1 MFSFIKKNKYQIT
14 KFFFI
19 GLLSSLINFL
29 VYFLLY
35 KINFNINV
43 ASSAGYL
50 VGLFNSF
57 IFSKIWVFGNLKF
70 KRLNNDL
77 IIFTL
82 IYFFGGIEMTLT
94 INFVISL
101 IDNFQ
106 LAWFCGAAIAATN
119 NYLGS
124 RWLFKN

>member
-1 MFSFIKKNKYQIT
+1 MFAFIKKNKYQIT
-14 KFFFI
+14 KFCLT

-29 VYFLLY
+29 IYFTLY

-43 ASSAGYL
+43 ASLAGYF
-50 VGLFNSF
+50 VGILNSF
-57 IFSKIWVFGNLKF
+57 VFSKIWVFGNLKF
-70 KRLNNDL
+70 KRMNNDL
-77 IIFTL
+77 IIFIL
-82 IYFFGGIEMTLT
+82 IYCFGGIAMTLT

-106 LAWFCGAAIAATN
+106 IAWFCGAIVAATN

-124 RWLFKN
+124 KWLFKN